1 MAKFSQQNLL
11 TNVYVEALRQIA
23 PDMGAYVNE
32 VGSATISPHLR
43 ARILIMILQADP
55 YEPNSSKQVYDLVF
69 VRCRYEREQ
78 KSSG

>member
-32 VGSATISPHLR
+32 VGSATISSHLR
-43 ARILIMILQADP
+43 ARMLIMISQAVP
-55 YEPNSSKQVYDLVF
+55 YEPNFQQAG
-69 VRCRYEREQ
+69 VR
-78 KSSG
+78 SGVCKMLI